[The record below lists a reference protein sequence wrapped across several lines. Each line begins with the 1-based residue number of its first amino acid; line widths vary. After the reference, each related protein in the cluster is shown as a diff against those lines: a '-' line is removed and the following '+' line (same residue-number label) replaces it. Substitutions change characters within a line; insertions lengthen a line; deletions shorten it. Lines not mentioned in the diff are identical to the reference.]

1 MEKKIS
7 IEIHI
12 EHNVVCFKSVFVYF
26 LQAKLETKLASLYKE
41 LIGFHSL
48 IEEAEKPS
56 LHPVS
61 EHTNKA
67 MHDRMTTRLLKSCA
81 MIKDCCGD
89 LVQLSL
95 LYPSAPW
102 VSLAFYLKKNV

>member
-1 MEKKIS
+1 MQTKELVTQLFIQDFNYS
-7 IEIHI
+7 
-12 EHNVVCFKSVFVYF
+12 
-26 LQAKLETKLASLYKE
+26 LQAKLETKLASLYKT
-41 LIGFHSL
+41 LIGFHNL
-48 IEEAEKPS
+48 IEDSEKPS

-61 EHTNKA
+61 QHINKA
-67 MHDRMTTRLLKSCA
+67 MQDRMTTRLLKSCA

-102 VSLAFYLKKNV
+102 VILFRIAIA